1 MSKSTFFTGQ
11 PILTQLLKLVDRAS
25 IRSKARKAGHD
36 RYCKSFD
43 TYTHLVTMLYCSF
56 QNCTSSREVVSG
68 MKACH
73 HKLVHLGI
81 QKPPARSTLCDANK
95 RRSAEAFEQARP
107 MLLGLAYRILGSR
120 AEAEDVVQDTW
131 IAWEKA
137 NHQQI
142 VKPRAW
148 LTTAISEVESM
159 VRTCCCWLGVMPL
172 A

>member
-43 TYTHLVTMLYCSF
+43 TYTHLVTMLYCSL

-95 RRSAEAFEQARP
+95 RRSAEAFEQIYYSLYHSFRP
-107 MLLGLAYRILGSR
+107 LYRTAEQSGVLGS
-120 AEAEDVVQDTW
+120 
-131 IAWEKA
+131 I
-137 NHQQI
+137 
-142 VKPRAW
+142 
-148 LTTAISEVESM
+148 
-159 VRTCCCWLGVMPL
+159 
-172 A
+172 